1 MRSETSALE
10 AKDTF
15 FWINYT
21 NFKVAI
27 FGVVRRF
34 PLVVVLLLVLSLLLL
49 IQLNVVDLSQY
60 TRSLI
65 NRWVFSIVITF
76 FLGVWIYLKW
86 ESLGFSDFKKIVADF
101 WVIVFWILFFM
112 WFKHNIDNI
121 DNFIFFAL
129 TLAWIIAFLFVAP
142 FLKKIIK
149 GELNEKVYYS
159 YFYNISVIFL
169 ISFILWWVLFLLW
182 VIWIKAYFTLFDI
195 KWFASSKIYW
205 DWAILA
211 LSLITPFFALTQI
224 PGKESFDKNKFVEN
238 VFFSFLVKYISIP
251 FISVYFIILYS
262 YTIRVLLNFKTWP
275 KWEVT
280 WLVIWFSIFGYLI
293 YIFSLIFEDKNK
305 FIKIFRSYF
314 PIVVIP
320 QLFMLFYA
328 IYLRI
333 AQYDITINRY
343 FVVVFWIWL
352 SVISLYFVF
361 SKKKNI
367 AYIALILTIF
377 TIIIS
382 VWPWWVYS
390 LPLTRQLSRLENNL
404 KTAWI
409 LKNWAIFPLKNYNDI
424 TPELSK
430 EIYSQISYLCNYDNC
445 NSIKNL
451 FPVQYK
457 KIKENNTDDLFFKNN
472 HERSLSSIDDELGKR
487 QIVDWITQEI
497 KVKSRY
503 NIIDNKNLETLY
515 FTNKNYNS
523 MFPMDVSWYSKILNM
538 NSSYPVP
545 MQSDFAYVDMRD
557 NHIVILKKDWGDSLN
572 LNEIENKLLEIYKK
586 TWSTKLDNSD
596 MTFELKWRNW
606 EIYKVFLEN
615 ITIKNPDYK
624 WTESNYPYY
633 NASWYVLLR

>member
-1 MRSETSALE
+1 MRSKTSALGVRSETCALE

-27 FGVVRRF
+27 LGVVRRF
-34 PLVVVLLLVLSLLLL
+34 PLVVVLLLALSLLLL

-76 FLGVWIYLKW
+76 FLGVWVYLKW
-86 ESLGFSDFKKIVADF
+86 ESLGFSDFKKILADF

-169 ISFILWWVLFLLW
+169 ISFILGWVLFLLW

-224 PGKESFDKNKFVEN
+224 PKKETFDKNKFIEN
-238 VFFSFLVKYISIP
+238 AFFSFLVKYISIP

-280 WLVIWFSIFGYLI
+280 WLVIWFSIFGFLI
-293 YIFSLIFEDKNK
+293 YIFSYIFQDKNK
-305 FIKIFRSYF
+305 FIKIF
-314 PIVVIP
+314 
-320 QLFMLFYA
+320 Q
-328 IYLRI
+328 
-333 AQYDITINRY
+333 
-343 FVVVFWIWL
+343 
-352 SVISLYFVF
+352 
-361 SKKKNI
+361 
-367 AYIALILTIF
+367 
-377 TIIIS
+377 
-382 VWPWWVYS
+382 
-390 LPLTRQLSRLENNL
+390 EN
-404 KTAWI
+404 
-409 LKNWAIFPLKNYNDI
+409 Y
-424 TPELSK
+424 
-430 EIYSQISYLCNYDNC
+430 
-445 NSIKNL
+445 
-451 FPVQYK
+451 
-457 KIKENNTDDLFFKNN
+457 
-472 HERSLSSIDDELGKR
+472 
-487 QIVDWITQEI
+487 
-497 KVKSRY
+497 
-503 NIIDNKNLETLY
+503 
-515 FTNKNYNS
+515 
-523 MFPMDVSWYSKILNM
+523 
-538 NSSYPVP
+538 
-545 MQSDFAYVDMRD
+545 
-557 NHIVILKKDWGDSLN
+557 
-572 LNEIENKLLEIYKK
+572 
-586 TWSTKLDNSD
+586 
-596 MTFELKWRNW
+596 
-606 EIYKVFLEN
+606 
-615 ITIKNPDYK
+615 
-624 WTESNYPYY
+624 
-633 NASWYVLLR
+633 